1 MNNWSSSFIRLLF
14 YSFIFL
20 RQEDKP
26 ETIVERV
33 AAMNILDSA
42 MRAALVARVGKE
54 MDKRCDKY

>member
-1 MNNWSSSFIRLLF
+1 MYAFVYLF
-14 YSFIFL
+14 FK
-20 RQEDKP
+20 QEDKP

-33 AAMNILDSA
+33 SQMNVLDSA